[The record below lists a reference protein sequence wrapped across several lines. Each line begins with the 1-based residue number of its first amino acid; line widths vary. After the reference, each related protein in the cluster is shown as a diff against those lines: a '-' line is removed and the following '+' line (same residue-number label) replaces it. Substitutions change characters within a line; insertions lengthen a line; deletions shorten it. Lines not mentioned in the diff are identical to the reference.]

1 MELPKIGSK
10 FFASRTSKYLGWFIM
25 TLQEYAGGSTMIEKD
40 HPRKIWVGSDCHS
53 MGTSSHTIVIM
64 SSPDRH
70 SPRGVFQTLGDFSS
84 PVTPGNTANL
94 GNGPLGHSMHLH
106 LGMAEFHPFLWSDWG
121 RFTVDDLL
129 VLHHQ
134 ARTVWKLWAPLVSF
148 LLLAPLR
155 GKKYL
160 CHKRYWKRNNVPQ
173 LANPFGELAFSRRKS
188 VNIGYPSSMII
199 WLYHIIPSPG
209 WNSTETVASGVAL
222 RRCDAKKLALGA
234 FDDGPVLG
242 AWRLA
247 VDSCPAK
254 VGNKAKSKAT
264 RRYTYTY

>member
-94 GNGPLGHSMHLH
+94 GNGPLGHWAIPCIYTWGWLNSTHFFEVIGGDLLWMICWFYIIKRAQFGNCGHPWSHSCCWHRWGAKNIFATSDIESETMFQSWQTLLESWHSVAENPWTSAILQAWLYDYTISYLH
-106 LGMAEFHPFLWSDWG
+106 LDEI
-121 RFTVDDLL
+121 
-129 VLHHQ
+129 Q
-134 ARTVWKLWAPLVSF
+134 Q
-148 LLLAPLR
+148 
-155 GKKYL
+155 
-160 CHKRYWKRNNVPQ
+160 KR
-173 LANPFGELAFSRRKS
+173 
-188 VNIGYPSSMII
+188 
-199 WLYHIIPSPG
+199 
-209 WNSTETVASGVAL
+209 
-222 RRCDAKKLALGA
+222 
-234 FDDGPVLG
+234 
-242 AWRLA
+242 
-247 VDSCPAK
+247 
-254 VGNKAKSKAT
+254 
-264 RRYTYTY
+264 